1 MWIIPFPQ
9 VFQMT
14 CYGFGYFS
22 TNFHCKKKNTTLA
35 RTWKF
40 SLKPLNS
47 YSLAGHTL
55 PSCLLAT
62 AWQFP
67 KGIIPGTEGNSSIFG
82 VFWWHTL
89 KIIRKGI
96 YTDLVNTG
104 LNSFCKFMYAHL
116 TQRLVNSISIPY
128 ICPFCGS
135 VSSRLNTN

>member
-1 MWIIPFPQ
+1 MALDI
-9 VFQMT
+9 
-14 CYGFGYFS
+14 FS

-35 RTWKF
+35 KTWKF

-55 PSCLLAT
+55 PLLVF
-62 AWQFP
+62 WPLLDSFP
-67 KGIIPGTEGNSSIFG
+67 KGSSLGTGKEFLPSS
-82 VFWWHTL
+82 VL
-89 KIIRKGI
+89 IRKGI
-96 YTDLVNTG
+96 YTDLINTG